1 VDGAVTALDRIRA
14 RLGDRYHI
22 ERELGRG
29 GMGTVYLARDVKLDR
44 PVALKVLPEEFAAQ
58 SGLRDRFLRETRT
71 AASFSHPNIVPVY
84 AVEEAEDF
92 LAYAMAY
99 VEGESLAERV
109 TRAGPL
115 RVRDTV
121 RLLQDVAYALAYA
134 HGRGVVHRD
143 IKPDNI
149 MIERATGRALVMDFG
164 IARLISAPVAPGAE
178 GLTRVGEVVGT
189 PEYMS
194 PEQATG
200 DVVDGR
206 SDLYSL
212 GLTAFFGVTGTPA
225 ISGETTGRTL
235 ARQITEPLPPVR
247 ERRPDFPA
255 PLADAIAH
263 CAAKNPNERF
273 QNAESLVEA
282 LDAARLSAPEIPL
295 SIRLLAQELG
305 TLSIVLIAGSIGLC
319 LVIRVIVELDW
330 SADDAILPSVLLI
343 SVLLTRVMQTLREVQ
358 RVAAVGFSSTEI
370 HRWLRATV
378 DERQTRRDELRGD
391 PIVRRARRK
400 TLVAAGVQAIAALAM
415 ARVALLFRQ
424 PVTPTENRIDPG
436 GGILMYSAMILFG
449 VSLALF
455 LRSPLRAPLGE
466 RLFRFFW
473 LGPIGRAFIR
483 FGGRKTPSRPTT
495 PRPLTAPAA
504 KAAPTPVAIPPAALP
519 QLAALESRV
528 AELEKWRRETRV

>member
-1 VDGAVTALDRIRA
+1 VTALDRIRE
-14 RLGDRYHI
+14 RLADRYRI

-29 GMGTVYLARDVKLDR
+29 GMGTVYRARDVKLDR

-99 VEGESLAERV
+99 VEGASLTERV

-115 RVRDTV
+115 GVRDTV
-121 RLLQDVAYALAYA
+121 RLLQDVGYALAYA

-164 IARLISAPVAPGAE
+164 IARLISAPVATGAE
-178 GLTRVGEVVGT
+178 GLTRVGEIVGT

-200 DVVDGR
+200 DIVDGR

-225 ISGETTGRTL
+225 ISGDTTGRTL

-255 PLADAIAH
+255 PLADAIAR
-263 CAAKNPNERF
+263 CSAKDPNERF

-282 LDAARLSAPEIPL
+282 LDAAQLSAPEVPL
-295 SIRLLAQELG
+295 SIRLLAHDLG
-305 TLSIVLIAGSIGLC
+305 TLSMVLIGGLIGLY
-319 LVIRVIVELDW
+319 LVFRVIAELEW
-330 SADDAILPSVLLI
+330 SLDDALLPSVLLI
-343 SVLLTRVMQTLREVQ
+343 SMLLTRVMQTLREVQ
-358 RVAAVGFSSTEI
+358 RVTSAGFTSAEI
-370 HRWLRATV
+370 GRWLRATV
-378 DERQTRRDELRGD
+378 DERQTRRDELLGD
-391 PIVRRARRK
+391 PIVRRARQK
-400 TLVAAGVQAIAALAM
+400 TLIAAGVQFVGSFVM
-415 ARVALLFRQ
+415 ARVALLFRH
-424 PVTPTENRIDPG
+424 PVTPTENRIDPPG
-436 GGILMYSAMILFG
+436 GMLIYSAMILFG
-449 VSLALF
+449 VSVALF
-455 LRSPLRAPLGE
+455 LRSPFRAPLGE
-466 RLFRFFW
+466 RLFRLFW

-483 FGGRKTPSRPTT
+483 FGGRKARSRADT
-495 PRPLTAPAA
+495 PRPIAAPAMNTS
-504 KAAPTPVAIPPAALP
+504 PTSPPVSIPPAALP

-528 AELEKWRRETRV
+528 AELEKWRRESRNV